1 MDINKLLKPNS
12 IAIVGM
18 SEDKGYG
25 KSLYQNMLNLG
36 QNVENVYFVNPKKD
50 KIFDKKCFKKI
61 YDIGIDIDLAII
73 CSNKNTIIQILNDG
87 KKCNLKSAVIY
98 ASGFSETGKIE
109 DKVFEEDLVKTAK
122 ELDIALLGPNCAGF
136 VNFVN
141 NIEAFGFLTE
151 KRERKG
157 NVAFVSHSG
166 QFCLSMMDDNRM
178 KMSYDISCGNGSV
191 VSMEDLLLYL
201 VEDENTKVISAYVE
215 AINDNTKFEDFLN
228 TAKKNNKHVVLLKSG
243 KSNESISIS
252 KKHTTNVDGEN
263 GLNNFFSICEEYGAI
278 VVDDFEELLC
288 AVNLLS
294 TIKFLPKTDNVC
306 SINMSGGVACLM
318 SDVGKKYNIRY
329 EQFNEEITNYLKSQ
343 MPEYASVNNPLDMT
357 ITMAYDTEH
366 FKKVLEMILKDDS
379 IGIIVIGYTLLLKID
394 DECIYHLYSALK
406 DIYDEEKMT
415 KPICFIP
422 IFSCTRNYEY
432 QEKLRELNIPILS
445 TPVYAFSVIKKIF
458 KSL

>member
-1 MDINKLLKPNS
+1 MDLSKLLKPNN

-18 SEDKGYG
+18 SEERGYG
-25 KSLYQNMLNLG
+25 KSLYQNMISMG
-36 QNVENVYFVNPKKD
+36 QDVKNVYFVNPKKD
-50 KIFDKKCFKKI
+50 KILDKECYKSI
-61 YDIGIDIDLAII
+61 VDIGVDIDLAII
-73 CSNKNTIIQILNDG
+73 CSNKNTVIPILEEG

-98 ASGFSETGKIE
+98 ASGFSETGKCE
-109 DKVFEEDLVKTAK
+109 DKIFEEKLVEKAK

-157 NVAFVSHSG
+157 NIAFVSHSG
-166 QFCLSMMDDNRM
+166 QFCLSMMDDNRI

-191 VSMEDLLLYL
+191 VSMEDLFLYL
-201 VEDENTKVISAYVE
+201 VEDENTKVISGYVE
-215 AINDNTKFEDFLN
+215 AINDYTKFESFLSI
-228 TAKKNNKHVVLLKSG
+228 AKNKNKFVVLLKSG
-243 KSNESISIS
+243 KSKESISIS
-252 KKHTTNVDGEN
+252 KRHTTNIDSED
-263 GLNNFFSICEEYGAI
+263 GLNNFFSLCEKYGAI
-278 VVDDFEELLC
+278 IVDDFEELLC
-288 AVNLLS
+288 AINLLS
-294 TIKFLPKTDNVC
+294 TIKSLPKNDNVC
-306 SINMSGGVACLM
+306 SMNMSGGVACLM

-357 ITMAYDTEH
+357 ITMAYDTLH
-366 FKKVLEMILKDDS
+366 FKKVLEMILKDDN

-406 DIYDEEKMT
+406 DIYDENKMI
-415 KPICFIP
+415 KPICLIP

-432 QEKLRELNIPILS
+432 QEKLRKINIPILS
-445 TPVYAFSVIKKIF
+445 TPIYAFSVIKKLF
-458 KSL
+458 KLL